1 MGWVDRACGR
11 WVAAVDRRPG
21 VTLAVVGFFTCI
33 VATYGILKLGV
44 DSDPRKLINRN
55 LEFQQR
61 QRELTRVFHS
71 LADGILVVID
81 ADSPTAAG
89 RAADQ
94 LAARLAPRDDLYSA
108 IDVPGGGPFYA
119 KNALLYLSVDQL
131 EDLTDRLSKVQPFLA
146 ELAEDQSLV
155 GVTDLLRKALVA
167 EREGGATGFDLA
179 EALDRV
185 GSVIKAAA
193 EGRRASDPWGSAL
206 FGGAVGEEA
215 RQRVVALRP
224 TADNGM
230 LAEGGPELVAI
241 RSAVRELSLTEE
253 NGFRVRI
260 TGEPVMNYEELGAIA
275 KQSRFVAVVSFFLFT
290 GTVMFALRSLRVVLA
305 LCGSL
310 AISLLWSNGVAAA
323 TVGDLNTIS
332 AAFNVLIV
340 GLGGEFGIHFAMR
353 YIELVSKGRPRHE
366 ALVETAETVGESLL
380 SSAGTTSI
388 GFFIFLLTD
397 FKGVAQL
404 GLISGIGMFLS
415 FTSTMVVLPALLA
428 IGEESTTIRPI
439 TVPAWM
445 SHLDRLPIRHAGKV
459 RVGAAILG
467 IAAIALLPLI
477 RFDYNLTKL
486 HDTTLESVA
495 TFQELL
501 ANTEKSPW
509 TADVIAADL
518 DAAVALRARLVEVPS
533 VAEART
539 VLDFVPTDQQE
550 KLEILETASLFVPAT
565 LKVSAPRTDV
575 ERRGALARLGEEA
588 RRVVST
594 TGETTGTAKAAG
606 RLASAVE
613 RFLAG
618 AGREGGPHAALAN
631 LEHDLAGSL
640 PSQIRDLQSLM
651 QASEVTRED
660 LPDELVR
667 QMLAPDG
674 RARVQATPSGD
685 VSESRQLERFV
696 KDVREIAPEAGGL
709 GVYTVE
715 WGRVAWGAML
725 AALIGGVACML
736 IFLIVLWRSVWDSLL
751 AFFPLILAALLT
763 CATLV
768 LFGGAFNFANVI
780 VLPML
785 IGMSVDSGVHLVHR
799 HRTNP
804 QEEDVLATSTARAV
818 FYAALTTILSFGSLA
833 FTPHGG
839 IAAIGEMLTVGVAL
853 VLVCYVVVLPA
864 VLVWDDA
871 RRRRGSLP

>member
-1 MGWVDRACGR
+1 MGLVDKVCGR
-11 WVAAVDRRPG
+11 WVASVDRRPG
-21 VTLAVVGFFTCI
+21 VTLGVVGFFTVI
-33 VATYGILKLGV
+33 VAAYGILNLGV

-71 LADGILVVID
+71 FSDGILVVID

-94 LAARLAPRDDLYSA
+94 LAARLAPRTDLYSA

-167 EREGGATGFDLA
+167 EREGGATGFDIA

-185 GSVIKAAA
+185 GGVVQAAA
-193 EGRRASDPWGSAL
+193 DGRRAADPWGSAL
-206 FGGAVGEEA
+206 FGGAVGAEA

-224 TADNGM
+224 AADNGM
-230 LAEGGPELVAI
+230 LASGGPELAAI
-241 RSAVRELSLTEE
+241 RTAARELALTEE

-275 KQSRFVAVVSFFLFT
+275 KQSRFVAVVSFLLFT
-290 GTVMFALRSLRVVLA
+290 ATVTFALRSTRVVLA

-310 AISLLWSNGVAAA
+310 AISLLWSNGVAAL
-323 TVGDLNTIS
+323 TVGNLNTIS

-397 FKGVAQL
+397 FRGVAQL

-428 IGEESTTIRPI
+428 IGEEKTTIRPL
-439 TVPAWM
+439 TVPSWM
-445 SHLDRLPIRHAGKV
+445 SQLDRIPIRHAAKV
-459 RVGAAILG
+459 RMGAAIVG
-467 IAAIALLPLI
+467 VIAIVLLPFI
-477 RFDYNLTKL
+477 RFDYNLTRL
-486 HDTTLESVA
+486 HDTTLESVD

-509 TADVIAADL
+509 TADVIAPDL
-518 DAAVALRARLVEVPS
+518 DAAVALAGRLAELPS

-539 VLDFVPTDQQE
+539 VLDFVPQDQE
-550 KLEILETASLFVPAT
+550 SKLEILETASLFVPAA
-565 LKVSAPRTDV
+565 LKVGPPRSDA
-575 ERRGALARLGEEA
+575 ERRAALSRLGDEA
-588 RRVVST
+588 QQAT
-594 TGETTGTAKAAG
+594 GAGGKTGEAAG
-606 RLASAVE
+606 RLAAAIKE
-613 RFLAG
+613 FLAG
-618 AGREGGPHAALAN
+618 AGRAGGPHAALAN

-651 QASEVTRED
+651 QASPVTRED

-685 VSESRQLERFV
+685 VSQSRVLERFV
-696 KDVREIAPEAGGL
+696 KDVRKIAPDAGGL

-715 WGRVAWGAML
+715 WGRVTWQAMT
-725 AALIGGVACML
+725 AALIGGVVCML
-736 IFLIVLWRSVWDSLL
+736 IFLIILWRSVWDSLL

-768 LFGGAFNFANVI
+768 VFGGAFNFANVI

-799 HRTNP
+799 HRTDP
-804 QEEDVLATSTARAV
+804 QDEDVLATSTARAV
-818 FYAALTTILSFGSLA
+818 FYASLTTILSFGSLA
-833 FTPHGG
+833 FTPHRG
-839 IAAIGEMLTVGVAL
+839 IAAIGEMLAIGVAL

-871 RRRRGSLP
+871 RRRRAGVS

>member
-1 MGWVDRACGR
+1 MGLVDRICGR
-11 WVAAVDRRPG
+11 WVASVDRRPG
-21 VTLAVVGFFTCI
+21 LTLAIVGACTVV
-33 VATYGILKLGV
+33 VAAYGILNLGV

-71 LADGILVVID
+71 FSDGILVVID

-94 LAARLAPRDDLYSA
+94 LAARLAPRTDLYSA

-146 ELAEDQSLV
+146 ELSEDQSLV
-155 GVTDLLRKALVA
+155 GVTGLLRKALVA

-185 GSVIKAAA
+185 GIVVQAAA
-193 EGRRASDPWGSAL
+193 DGRRAADPWGSAL
-206 FGGAVGEEA
+206 FGGAVGKEA

-224 TADNGM
+224 AADNGM
-230 LAEGGPELVAI
+230 LAAGGPELVAI
-241 RSAVRELSLTEE
+241 RTAARELGLTEE
-253 NGFRVRI
+253 NAFRVRI

-290 GTVMFALRSLRVVLA
+290 ATVIFALRSTRVVLA

-310 AISLLWSNGVAAA
+310 AISLLWSNGLAAL
-323 TVGDLNTIS
+323 TVGNLNTIS

-428 IGEESTTIRPI
+428 IGEEKTTIRPLS
-439 TVPAWM
+439 VPAWM
-445 SHLDRLPIRHAGKV
+445 SQLDRLPIRHAAKV
-459 RVGAAILG
+459 RVGAAIVG
-467 IAAIALLPLI
+467 VIAIALLPFI

-486 HDTTLESVA
+486 HDKTLESVA

-509 TADVIAADL
+509 TADIIAPDL
-518 DAAVALRARLVEVPS
+518 DAAVALAGRLTELPS

-539 VLDFVPTDQQE
+539 VLDFVPRDQE
-550 KLEILETASLFVPAT
+550 SKLEIIQTASLFVPAA
-565 LKVSAPRTDV
+565 LKVSPPRTNA
-575 ERRGALARLGEEA
+575 ERRSALARLGDEA
-588 RRVVST
+588 QQASGAGGRA
-594 TGETTGTAKAAG
+594 GEAAG
-606 RLASAVE
+606 RLAAAI
-613 RFLAG
+613 RQFLAG
-618 AGREGGPHAALAN
+618 AGREGGPHAAFDN

-651 QASEVTRED
+651 QASQVTRED

-667 QMLAPDG
+667 QMLAGDG

-685 VSESRQLERFV
+685 VSQSRELERFV
-696 KDVREIAPEAGGL
+696 KEVRKVAPDAGGL

-715 WGRVAWGAML
+715 WGRVAWQAML
-725 AALIGGVACML
+725 AALVGGVACML
-736 IFLIVLWRSVWDSLL
+736 IFLVVLWRSIWDSVL

-804 QEEDVLATSTARAV
+804 DEEDVLATSTARAV

-871 RRRRGSLP
+871 RRRKGAAG